1 MRQPKVLPLGEDLG
15 GAAIA
20 IAIKAQPHPLAV
32 VHKNIQKFFP
42 LKHWPFNNNDYFCK
56 SKVKFSI
63 CIDHH

>member
-20 IAIKAQPHPLAV
+20 IAIKAQPHPLAI

-42 LKHWPFNNNDYFCK
+42 
-56 SKVKFSI
+56 
-63 CIDHH
+63 